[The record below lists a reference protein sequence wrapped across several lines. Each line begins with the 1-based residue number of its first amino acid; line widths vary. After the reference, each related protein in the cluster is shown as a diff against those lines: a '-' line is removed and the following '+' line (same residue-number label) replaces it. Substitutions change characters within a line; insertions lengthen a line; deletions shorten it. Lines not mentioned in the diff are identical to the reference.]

1 MRLPKLDFKPMKN
14 LLNLYDRSKHINY
27 LTEIL
32 SGLTVSL
39 ALVPEA
45 IAFALIAGLSP
56 LTGLYAAFSIGL
68 ITSLFGGR
76 PGMISGA
83 TGAVAVVIVS
93 LAQSH
98 GVEYIFATV
107 VLAGMIQML
116 AGALKLGK
124 FIRLVPHSVMFGFVN
139 GLAIVIFLAQ
149 LASFKVAG
157 ENGELGWMIGDQL
170 NVMLGL
176 VFLTML
182 IIWGLPKLTK
192 AVPASLT
199 AILVVSAIVLGLDI
213 DTRNVGDISSIK
225 GGFPPFHIPEVPL
238 TLETLSIIFPYA
250 FIVAGVGLIESLL
263 TLNLI
268 DEITE
273 TRGKSNKE
281 AMAQGLANVVTGF
294 FSGMGGCAMIGQSL
308 INISSGA
315 RARLSGIVASVMLL
329 VFIMFGAEYIEKMP
343 IAALTGLMIMVAIGT
358 FEWASIRAIGRMP
371 TRDNLVGFLVAG
383 ITVLLHNL
391 ALAVLI
397 GVIISALVFAWENAK
412 RIRARKYVDED
423 GTKHY
428 EIYGPLFFGSVQAFA
443 EKFDIATDPD
453 VVIIDFRESRVNDM
467 SGIRAIGRMPTR
479 DNLVGFL
486 VAGITV
492 LLHNLA
498 LAVLIGVII
507 SALVFAWEN
516 AKRIRARKYVD
527 EDGTKHYEIYGPLF
541 FGSVQAFAEKFD
553 IATDPDVVII
563 DFRESR
569 VNDMSGI
576 EALNKITE
584 RYTRA
589 GKELHLRHLSPDCLK
604 LLKNAE
610 KIIDV
615 NIIEDPTYKVAVEI

>member
-1 MRLPKLDFKPMKN
+1 MKY
-14 LLNLYDRSKHINY
+14 LFNLYDRSKKINV
-27 LTEIL
+27 LIEVL
-32 SGLTVSL
+32 SGITVSI

-68 ITSLFGGR
+68 ITSVFGGR

-83 TGAVAVVIVS
+83 TGAIAVVIVS

-107 VLAGMIQML
+107 ILAGVIQMT
-116 AGALKLGK
+116 AGLLKLGK

-149 LASFKVAG
+149 MASFKVMG
-157 ENGELGWMIGDQL
+157 TDGQLEWMTGP
-170 NVMLGL
+170 NFNTMLGL
-176 VFLTML
+176 VLLTMA
-182 IIWGLPKLTK
+182 IIWGLPRITK
-192 AVPASLT
+192 AIPASLV
-199 AILVVSAIVLGLDI
+199 AILVVTAIVLGFDV

-225 GGFPPFHIPEVPL
+225 GGFPPFHIPDLPFN
-238 TLETLSIIFPYA
+238 LETLGIIFPYA

-281 AMAQGLANVVTGF
+281 AVAQGLANFVTGF

-315 RARLSGIVASVMLL
+315 RARLSGIVASIVLL
-329 VFIMFGAEYIEKMP
+329 AFIMFGAEYIERMP

-358 FEWASIRAIGRMP
+358 FEWASVRAIGKMP
-371 TRDNLVGFLVAG
+371 NRDNMVGILVAA

-397 GVIISALVFAWENAK
+397 GVVISALVFAWENAK
-412 RIRARKYVDED
+412 RIRARKYIDED
-423 GTKHY
+423 GVKHY
-428 EIYGPLFFGSVQAFA
+428 EIYGPLFFGSAQAFA
-443 EKFDIATDPD
+443 EKFDITNDPD
-453 VVIIDFRESRVNDM
+453 SVIIDF
-467 SGIRAIGRMPTR
+467 
-479 DNLVGFL
+479 
-486 VAGITV
+486 
-492 LLHNLA
+492 
-498 LAVLIGVII
+498 
-507 SALVFAWEN
+507 
-516 AKRIRARKYVD
+516 K
-527 EDGTKHYEIYGPLF
+527 
-541 FGSVQAFAEKFD
+541 
-553 IATDPDVVII
+553 
-563 DFRESR
+563 ESR

-584 RYTRA
+584 RYFKA
-589 GKELHLRHLSPDCLK
+589 GKEIHLRHLSPDCLQ